1 MNSLCG
7 ADCEHCSAKENCGG
21 CKATS
26 GKPFGADCIAAEYIK
41 SQGKEEYLKYKQNIL
56 KEVNELL
63 EENGIPA
70 AENLFEL
77 KGDFVNLSY
86 PLENGEHVQYLDDS
100 KIYLGTQIESDE
112 PGKCYGVVV
121 DTEFILVSSYLENGN
136 NPQLII
142 KKIRRTYPE

>member
-7 ADCEHCSAKENCGG
+7 ANCEQCSVKENCSG
-21 CKATS
+21 CKETS

-41 SQGKEEYLKYKQNIL
+41 SYGKQEYLEYKKNIL

-63 EENGIPA
+63 VENEIPA
-70 AENLFEL
+70 AENLYEL

-100 KIYLGTQIESDE
+100 KIYLGTQIESDG

-121 DTEFILVSSYLENGN
+121 DTNFILVSSYSENGN

-142 KKIRRTYPE
+142 KKMR